1 MPKVPKIEIGTA
13 TAGISVARTLPR
25 NTNTTAVTSNT
36 EITSVFSVSFS
47 EARIVVVR
55 SDALVMVMSCGM
67 AASIGGSAARTPS
80 TVSMMLAAGLAED
93 DDQHRGLAVR
103 QALVAQILDRV
114 LHVGDVGQPHRGAV
128 TVGHHQRDVV
138 GGVAGLVVGV
148 QLVVLVAV
156 LDRPLRAVGVGRR
169 QRGADV
175 LEADAVFE

>member
-55 SDALVMVMSCGM
+55 SDALVMVHVVRH
-67 AASIGGSAARTPS
+67 GGRDRRQGRAYAVHR
-80 TVSMMLAAGLAED
+80 VDDVGAGLAED

-114 LHVGDVGQPHRGAV
+114 LHVGDVGQPHRRA
-128 TVGHHQRDVV
+128 
-138 GGVAGLVVGV
+138 
-148 QLVVLVAV
+148 
-156 LDRPLRAVGVGRR
+156 PLR
-169 QRGADV
+169 
-175 LEADAVFE
+175 